1 MKRISVLMNIKV
13 LIFLLIAG
21 AVHAEGPYYHTLGTR
36 LNLPANLGLDTL
48 GRIVYPDS
56 ITVFVKRQDALTPTA
71 YRRWTSLAAACTP
84 TGTLP
89 TGAGWFDTVTTTSE
103 TYGSLTM
110 NVWSDSLG
118 PVGYTYN
125 VDIRSW
131 YKQGSVAA
139 QPFPRMHTVVL
150 TSTDMI
156 TQLAN
161 KLDSA
166 IVRRM
171 ADSSI
176 RTLTI
181 TADSLM
187 KLINVYQGLNICAIG
202 NGSTTTSVVT
212 TLTQSTT
219 DFWKYKSLCM
229 IRGTLAGQT
238 REITAYNGT
247 TKTFTT
253 TAFTSAPS
261 SGDTGI
267 LIPGA
272 ASGTTSGNVTV
283 GGYASGQDPATLI
296 LGAASSSWNTLN
308 TIGYLLNYAGT
319 ASNWLGRS
327 DLGISTDTVNDAS
340 ASTTQFI
347 GKVSVTGTDFWKDK
361 AIVMTSG
368 TLALCTRRVTAYNY
382 ATKTYTVDAFPSAPA
397 NGVTFILVPVGS
409 SQSIASVTVNGYTS
423 GNAPEE
429 RLLTT
434 PTNKLATDAS
444 GRVNVGSWRDVSVA
458 APMTGGYPKVDIYAQ
473 RGFGPLPTPTLSGGD
488 YIPDVYN
495 LRNNVLGNLNG
506 TIGGIAPNGISEQ
519 SYQTGALSAR
529 VINPLAFD
537 SGSFTN
543 AFIDKLIDRLFSSD
557 TTTHTPTW
565 FAAKKMG
572 GLMSQ
577 TGAQTIDSGVV
588 ARIVWGI
595 VTGIKKTANNT
606 DTSTVA
612 QRTVSGLSV
621 TIDSAQISRIVKRV
635 VWGIASGSGSDSTTA
650 AQRVISFDQQSLVN
664 AVWNELK
671 AGHSTAGTFGYL
683 LDARVSSVSGASGNG
698 AYSWDVYL
706 VDTSA
711 TPDSV
716 INNAQVWVTN
726 SAQNTQPYFALTDNT
741 GKAHFQINAGTW
753 VTFTTEPGFAQAVRA
768 FSMSA
773 SGVDTL
779 KLYRGNTGRST
790 LAFYNAKSAGLTYA
804 SASVTIELVS
814 VHDSLLMVG
823 DTVIASNGKGYVTAY
838 TNNQGQATIPLYPNS
853 VFTNDSTYYRATVKD
868 NKRGTVVD
876 QFRFRM
882 PAGFATV
889 WLKDVTRW
897 RDR

>member
-1 MKRISVLMNIKV
+1 MKRICALVNIKV
-13 LIFLLIAG
+13 LIFLLIATG
-21 AVHAEGPYYHTLGTR
+21 SVMADGPFYHTLGTR
-36 LNLPANLGLDTL
+36 LNLSAPLALDTL
-48 GRIVYPDS
+48 GRIVNPDS

-84 TGTLP
+84 TGTMP
-89 TGAGWFDTVTTTSE
+89 TGAGWFDTVTTSSE
-103 TYGSLTM
+103 TYGSLSM
-110 NVWSDSLG
+110 NVWTDSLG
-118 PVGYTYN
+118 PVGYSYSIE
-125 VDIRSW
+125 IRVW
-131 YKQGSVAA
+131 YKQGTVPP
-139 QPFPRMHTVVL
+139 QPFVRAHTVIL
-150 TSTDMI
+150 TSVDMI
-156 TQLAN
+156 TFLAY
-161 KLDSA
+161 KLDSGMVYRQLDSA
-166 IVRRM
+166 IKM
-171 ADSSI
+171 K
-176 RTLTI
+176 TI

-202 NGSTTTSVVT
+202 NGSTTTNVVT

-238 REITAYNGT
+238 REITGYNGT
-247 TKTFTT
+247 TKAFTT
-253 TAFTSAPS
+253 TAFTSAPA
-261 SGDTGI
+261 SGDSGI

-272 ASGTTSGNVTV
+272 GSSSSGGSVTV
-283 GGYASGQDPATLI
+283 AGYASGQDPATLI
-296 LGAASSSWNTLN
+296 LGASSSSWNTAN
-308 TIGYLLNYAGT
+308 TIGALLNYAGT
-319 ASNWLGRS
+319 ASNWLGRA
-327 DLGISTDTVNDAS
+327 DLGISSDTVNDVG

-347 GKVSVTGTDFWKDK
+347 GKVTVTGTDFWKDK
-361 AIVMTSG
+361 AMVMTSG

-382 ATKTYTVDAFPSAPA
+382 STKTYTVDAFPSAPA

-423 GNAPEE
+423 GNSPEE
-429 RLLTT
+429 RLLST
-434 PTNKLATDAS
+434 PANKLATDAS

-458 APMTGGYPKVDIYAQ
+458 APMTGGYPKVDIYGY
-473 RGFGPLPTPTLSGGD
+473 RGFGPVAQPTLAGGE
-488 YIPDVYN
+488 YIPDAYN
-495 LRNNVLGNLNG
+495 LRNNVLGRVNG
-506 TIGGIAPNGISEQ
+506 NIGGVDPNGISEQ

-537 SGSFTN
+537 SGAFTN
-543 AFIDKLIDRLFSSD
+543 AFIDKLIDRLWQAD
-557 TTTHTPTW
+557 TAGHTADW
-565 FAAKKMG
+565 FAATAMG
-572 GLMSQ
+572 KLASQ
-577 TGAQTIDSGVV
+577 TGAQSLDSGIVS
-588 ARIVWGI
+588 RIVRRVVWGL
-595 VTGIKKTANNT
+595 VAATGS
-606 DTSTVA
+606 DSSTLA

-635 VWGIASGSGSDSTTA
+635 VWGIASGSGADSTTA

-716 INNAQVWVTN
+716 INNAQVFVTN
-726 SAQNTQPYFALTDNT
+726 PLQNTQPYFALTDNT

-753 VTFTTEPGFAQAVRA
+753 VTYTTEPGFAQALRS

-823 DTVIASNGKGYVTAY
+823 DTVIASNGKGYITAY
-838 TNNQGQATIPLYPNS
+838 TNNQGQATIPLYPNAS
-853 VFTNDSTYYRATVKD
+853 FTNDSTYYRATVKD
-868 NKRGTVVD
+868 NKRGTVID
-876 QFRFRM
+876 RFRFRM
-882 PAGFATV
+882 PSGYATV

-897 RDR
+897 RDN